1 MRTHVR
7 STLVSLSLLAACTSA
22 GGDDELAD
30 ASSASESSPSTS
42 EVTGE
47 SSESSPSTS
56 EASETLAST
65 ADTSGT
71 SESGADCHYPAGAV
85 EPMALDQV
93 ITPYAW
99 TEALAFDGT
108 SLPLELI
115 HAPCDD
121 SPDGFAWTRP
131 LLVFISLP
139 AW

>member
-1 MRTHVR
+1 MRMRLR
-7 STLVSLSLLAACTSA
+7 STLISLSLLAACTSA
-22 GGDDELAD
+22 GGDDDVAD
-30 ASSASESSPSTS
+30 AGTGESSPSTS

-47 SSESSPSTS
+47 SESSPSTS

-65 ADTSGT
+65 DTSDA
-71 SESGADCHYPAGAV
+71 SESGVDCHYPAGAV
-85 EPMALDQV
+85 EPMALDEV

-108 SLPLELI
+108 SLPLALI

>member
-22 GGDDELAD
+22 SGDDELAD
-30 ASSASESSPSTS
+30 AITAGESSPSTS

-47 SSESSPSTS
+47 SESSP
-56 EASETLAST
+56 SETLAST
-65 ADTSGT
+65 ADTTNTSE

-85 EPMALDQV
+85 EPMALDEV

>member
-1 MRTHVR
+1 
-7 STLVSLSLLAACTSA
+7 
-22 GGDDELAD
+22 
-30 ASSASESSPSTS
+30 
-42 EVTGE
+42 
-47 SSESSPSTS
+47 
-56 EASETLAST
+56 
-65 ADTSGT
+65 
-71 SESGADCHYPAGAV
+71 
-85 EPMALDQV
+85 MALGEV

-108 SLPLELI
+108 TLPLELI